1 MKDFWHKYFNFS
13 RGERLGLLL
22 LLVVLIFFLG
32 IRISLKYDTKN
43 QATDYYTLLKRATQ
57 MTFEKNHSASD
68 SKITGV
74 LSPFDPN
81 TVPNDYLYTILPG
94 KIAHNLIRYREC
106 GGRFYSKEDVRKIY
120 GMTDELFARL
130 SPYLVIPSK
139 QWTDW
144 SKKSSKKD
152 SLFCFD
158 PNTLPVSGW
167 VKLGLSEKQAGV
179 IEHYRE
185 KGGKF
190 RSVDDLRKM
199 FVISPLLVDR
209 LIHYAEIT
217 PAPASKNI
225 RVIRKEPV
233 AFELNAVDTSCLQE
247 INGMG
252 GSLARRII
260 HYRDKL
266 GGFYDK
272 KQLLEVWGVTPEKF
286 LKLENQVSVNRLL
299 VKRIDLNFSSTEEL
313 ARHPY
318 INWEVAKKIVRFR
331 SHHGKIEKTRDLL
344 INKIISQEL
353 YAKLK
358 PYLIK

>member
-1 MKDFWHKYFNFS
+1 MKNFWHRYFDYS

-22 LLVVLIFFLG
+22 LLAALIFLVG
-32 IRISLKYDTKN
+32 VRICFKYDMAN
-43 QATDYYTLLKRATQ
+43 QAKDYYTLLKRAKQ
-57 MTFEKNHSASD
+57 MALEKERPSSE
-68 SKITGV
+68 KIMGV

-81 TVPNDYLYTILPG
+81 EVPDSYLYTILPG
-94 KIAHNLIRYREC
+94 NVAHNLIRYREC

-120 GMTDELFARL
+120 GMTDEVFERL

-139 QWTDW
+139 PWINLN
-144 SKKSSKKD
+144 KKSPKKD

-167 VKLGLSEKQAGV
+167 VKLGLSEKQASV

-190 RSVDDLRKM
+190 KSVDDLRKM
-199 FVISPLLVDR
+199 FVISPLLADR
-209 LIHYAEIT
+209 LVHYAEIT
-217 PAPASKNI
+217 SIPVNRSI
-225 RVIRKEPV
+225 RVIRKEQSV
-233 AFELNAVDTSCLQE
+233 FEVNTADTSCLQE
-247 INGMG
+247 VNGMS

-286 LKLENQVSVNRLL
+286 LKLENQISVNRLL
-299 VKRIDLNFSSTEEL
+299 VKKIDLNFASVEEL

-318 INWEVAKKIVRFR
+318 IDWEVAKKIVRFR
-331 SHHGKIEKTRDLL
+331 SHHGKIEKSRDLL
-344 INKIISQEL
+344 INKILNQEL
-353 YAKLK
+353 YAKLE
-358 PYLIK
+358 PYLVK